1 MLIVRL
7 GVKGECRTA
16 HPSKLGIVSRDADQ
30 VLPETALRLA
40 HPAAPRHTLA
50 MSKETPPAKSATQ
63 DDVQPDLSV
72 VLPVYDEEESLPP
85 MWAALEPVLVD
96 MGLAWEVIFVNDGSS
111 DASGEVL
118 DDLADLDERIKVIHF
133 RRNFG
138 QTAALAAGFETAR
151 GAAVVAL
158 DADLQNDPK
167 DIPAML
173 ARLDEGFDVVAGWRR
188 DRKDSALFVNI
199 PSRLGNWL
207 IGRVTGVRLHD
218 YGCTLKAFKAD
229 LLADIRLYGEMHR
242 YLPVFAHLAGGRISE
257 MPVRHHARQW
267 GQSKY
272 SVIKTFRVLLDLL
285 TVHFLAS
292 YATKPLYFF
301 GRLTAASW
309 VGSFGCIA
317 WAAWRKLMDGE
328 FVKDQPIFML
338 GIFFAT
344 VGLQLL
350 VFGLLA
356 ELVMRTYYE
365 SQGRPIYFVRKRR
378 NLQ

>member
-1 MLIVRL
+1 MSS
-7 GVKGECRTA
+7 TA
-16 HPSKLGIVSRDADQ
+16 ANPPNTAAD
-30 VLPETALRLA
+30 
-40 HPAAPRHTLA
+40 HT
-50 MSKETPPAKSATQ
+50 SSPP
-63 DDVQPDLSV
+63 PDLSV
-72 VLPVYDEEESLPP
+72 VVPVFDEEESLPP
-85 MWAALEPVLVD
+85 FWQALLPVLTAL
-96 MGLAWEVIFVNDGSS
+96 GGTWETIFVNDGSVDDS
-111 DASGEVL
+111 AAVL
-118 DDLADLDERIKVIHF
+118 DALADAEPRVKVIHF

-138 QTAALAAGFETAR
+138 QTAALAAGFEAAR
-151 GAAVVAL
+151 GLAVVAL
-158 DADLQNDPK
+158 DADLQNDPQ

-173 ARLDEGFDVVAGWRR
+173 ARLDEGYDVVAGWRH
-188 DRKDSALFVNI
+188 DRQDSALLVNL
-199 PSRLGNWL
+199 PSRVGNWL

-218 YGCTLKAFKAD
+218 YGCTLKAFRAD

-257 MPVRHHARQW
+257 MQVRHHARQW
-267 GQSKY
+267 GRSKY

-301 GRLTAASW
+301 GRLTAAAW
-309 VGSFGCIA
+309 MGSVGCIC
-317 WAAWRKLMDGE
+317 WAGWRKFADGE

-365 SQGRPIYFVRKRR
+365 SQGRAIYFVRSRR
-378 NLQ
+378 NLP